1 MNKKILSLVLA
12 LVMVLGSF
20 GFVSAQTGNQK
31 VDWLIEEG
39 LVLGDAGG
47 YRLNDP
53 IRRSEVAAMVARALD
68 AESASELLKGIP
80 SAFSD
85 VPLSHWA
92 NGYINY
98 STSMQYVNGYPDG
111 TFGPDRNISY
121 AEIITILVRTTEAEV
136 NTTGFTGEQW
146 ATPYII
152 EAIEQGITQGVTVP
166 DSNYNAAATREKVF
180 EMVYNTVMKRLM
192 AEREVYKAIVV
203 ENERVGNLDENEV
216 AVVIL
221 GEGTNS
227 PEAELRFEKDDEV
240 TLLLTSGMDP
250 EMLLG
255 KVVDVTI
262 DKDDNLVGAVVD
274 GSYDYY
280 TGPFAAMD
288 LEIMLSTG
296 DYFDVIEEAS
306 SSRSIEQLYGVYLN
320 EEAYDYLD
328 YVEDNDSS
336 DGTLDGAFVAE
347 FARVTVKRDVVFF
360 IEAYMF
366 EDIAPV
372 IDVEDDG
379 EEIMVWTDYPSADED
394 SYFLDHV
401 VGFESGDF
409 FEMELSEVKSGDVVH
424 VYDGYAIVRTD
435 GEFTGEYERIR
446 ESSDVFYVEIDDEL
460 FQIRATNNKRPVYTI
475 NGSNFF
481 TLMDINAADDLVFL
495 EDDEVRFLLDVND
508 SLQLISG
515 QIEVSEKMI
524 LVSDSGTRDLDVLL
538 MGGSEESYRT
548 DNFSVLLRRNPSGS
562 AGLDDFTRG
571 SVGYLIYDGSLIDRL
586 VRIATPEYIE
596 ANAENVLKDSR
607 GRFEI
612 DQSRMTIAT
621 ESKIYDFTSKT
632 NVFIVNTEADVAT
645 RIDNISIRE
654 LMDTIDSDSELR
666 ALVITNKDIT
676 DMNLGNKISVGS
688 SDSIAHTIV
697 FTDFV
702 LDDEFVDVEI
712 LLLEYAF
719 NPSRDDEITG
729 TNADGDSVDFDV
741 ADFAV
746 LPSMST
752 DELVELVL
760 EDGKVIA
767 ANVLLDSDSER
778 FEVTSISTRNERISL
793 DGEEFWLAPD
803 YMVFG
808 DSSVRS
814 GDTVSVVFNPE
825 IDIEVEII
833 FVR

>member
-1 MNKKILSLVLA
+1 
-12 LVMVLGSF
+12 
-20 GFVSAQTGNQK
+20 
-31 VDWLIEEG
+31 
-39 LVLGDAGG
+39 
-47 YRLNDP
+47 
-53 IRRSEVAAMVARALD
+53 
-68 AESASELLKGIP
+68 
-80 SAFSD
+80 
-85 VPLSHWA
+85 
-92 NGYINY
+92 
-98 STSMQYVNGYPDG
+98 
-111 TFGPDRNISY
+111 
-121 AEIITILVRTTEAEV
+121 
-136 NTTGFTGEQW
+136 
-146 ATPYII
+146 
-152 EAIEQGITQGVTVP
+152 
-166 DSNYNAAATREKVF
+166 
-180 EMVYNTVMKRLM
+180 
-192 AEREVYKAIVV
+192 
-203 ENERVGNLDENEV
+203 
-216 AVVIL
+216 
-221 GEGTNS
+221 
-227 PEAELRFEKDDEV
+227 
-240 TLLLTSGMDP
+240 
-250 EMLLG
+250 
-255 KVVDVTI
+255 
-262 DKDDNLVGAVVD
+262 
-274 GSYDYY
+274 
-280 TGPFAAMD
+280 
-288 LEIMLSTG
+288 
-296 DYFDVIEEAS
+296 
-306 SSRSIEQLYGVYLN
+306 
-320 EEAYDYLD
+320 
-328 YVEDNDSS
+328 
-336 DGTLDGAFVAE
+336 
-347 FARVTVKRDVVFF
+347 
-360 IEAYMF
+360 
-366 EDIAPV
+366 
-372 IDVEDDG
+372 
-379 EEIMVWTDYPSADED
+379 
-394 SYFLDHV
+394 
-401 VGFESGDF
+401 
-409 FEMELSEVKSGDVVH
+409 
-424 VYDGYAIVRTD
+424 
-435 GEFTGEYERIR
+435 
-446 ESSDVFYVEIDDEL
+446 
-460 FQIRATNNKRPVYTI
+460 
-475 NGSNFF
+475 
-481 TLMDINAADDLVFL
+481 
-495 EDDEVRFLLDVND
+495 
-508 SLQLISG
+508 
-515 QIEVSEKMI
+515 
-524 LVSDSGTRDLDVLL
+524 
-538 MGGSEESYRT
+538 
-548 DNFSVLLRRNPSGS
+548 VLLRRNPSGS